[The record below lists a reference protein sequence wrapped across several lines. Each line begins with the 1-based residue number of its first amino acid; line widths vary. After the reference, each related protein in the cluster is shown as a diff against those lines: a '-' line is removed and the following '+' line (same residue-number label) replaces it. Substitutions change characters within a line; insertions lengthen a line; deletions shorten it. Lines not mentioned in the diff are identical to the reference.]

1 MKLVSI
7 NLNRLVLAP
16 QKSFFLG
23 DDTECCINMHVPT
36 NKTEELNNVVVKF
49 EYVGSM
55 YMEFLKDR
63 SSRHV
68 IQILFIPIHF

>member
-1 MKLVSI
+1 MKLLSI

-23 DDTECCINMHVPT
+23 DDTECINMHVPT

-55 YMEFLKDR
+55 YMEF
-63 SSRHV
+63 
-68 IQILFIPIHF
+68 